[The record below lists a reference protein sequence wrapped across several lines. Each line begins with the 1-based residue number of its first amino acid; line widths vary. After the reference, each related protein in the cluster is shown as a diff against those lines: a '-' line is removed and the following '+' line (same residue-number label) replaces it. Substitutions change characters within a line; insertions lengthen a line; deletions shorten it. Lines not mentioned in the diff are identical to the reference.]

1 MNADK
6 VSMNPLIESH
16 RSELEQLCQRY
27 HVKRLELFGSAATG
41 DFKPETSDLDFLV
54 EFHSTKEMHAAD
66 QYFGLLE
73 ALRLLFQ
80 RKVDLVM
87 ARAMHN
93 PYLIREVNKSRT
105 MLYAA

>member
-1 MNADK
+1 
-6 VSMNPLIESH
+6 MNPHIESH
-16 RSELEQLCQRY
+16 RSELDQLCKRY
-27 HVKRLELFGSAATG
+27 YVKRLELFGSAVTG
-41 DFKPETSDLDFLV
+41 EFKPETSDLDFLV
-54 EFHSTKEMHAAD
+54 EFHSTKEMNAAD

-73 ALRLLFQ
+73 ALRSLFQ

-93 PYLIREVNKSRT
+93 PYFIREVNKSRT

>member
-1 MNADK
+1 
-6 VSMNPLIESH
+6 MNPLIESH
-16 RSELEQLCQRY
+16 RSELEQLCKRY
-27 HVKRLELFGSAATG
+27 HVKRLELFGSATTG

-54 EFHSTKEMHAAD
+54 EFHATKEMNAAD
-66 QYFGLLE
+66 RYFGLLE
-73 ALRLLFQ
+73 ALRSLFQ

-93 PYLIREVNKSRT
+93 PYFIREVNKSRT

>member
-16 RSELEQLCQRY
+16 RSKLEQLCKRY

-54 EFHSTKEMHAAD
+54 EFHATKEMNAAD
-66 QYFGLLE
+66 RYFGLLE

-93 PYLIREVNKSRT
+93 PYFIREVNKSRT

>member
-1 MNADK
+1 MNSL
-6 VSMNPLIESH
+6 VETH
-16 RSELEQLCQRY
+16 RSELEQLCKRY
-27 HVKRLELFGSAATG
+27 HVKRLELFGSAATE

-54 EFHSTKEMHAAD
+54 EFHPTREMHAAD

-73 ALRLLFQ
+73 ALKSLFH
-80 RKVDLVM
+80 RRVDLVM

-93 PYLIREVNKSRT
+93 PYFIREVNKSRT

>member
-1 MNADK
+1 
-6 VSMNPLIESH
+6 MNPLIETH
-16 RSELEQLCQRY
+16 RSELDQLCKRY

-54 EFHSTKEMHAAD
+54 EFHPSKEMNAAD

-93 PYLIREVNKSRT
+93 PYFIREVNKSRT

>member
-16 RSELEQLCQRY
+16 RSKLEQLCKRY

-54 EFHSTKEMHAAD
+54 EFHATKEMNAAD
-66 QYFGLLE
+66 RYFGLLE
-73 ALRLLFQ
+73 ALRSLFQ

-93 PYLIREVNKSRT
+93 PYFIREVNKSRT

>member
-1 MNADK
+1 
-6 VSMNPLIESH
+6 
-16 RSELEQLCQRY
+16 LEQLCKRY

-54 EFHSTKEMHAAD
+54 EFHATKEMNAAD
-66 QYFGLLE
+66 RYFGLLE
-73 ALRLLFQ
+73 ALRSLFQ

-93 PYLIREVNKSRT
+93 PYFIREVNKSRT

>member
-6 VSMNPLIESH
+6 VSKNPLIESH
-16 RSELEQLCQRY
+16 RSELEQLCKRY
-27 HVKRLELFGSAATG
+27 HVKCLELFGSAATG
-41 DFKPETSDLDFLV
+41 DFKPEASDLDFLV
-54 EFHSTKEMHAAD
+54 EFNSTKEMNAAD

-93 PYLIREVNKSRT
+93 PYFIREVNKSRN